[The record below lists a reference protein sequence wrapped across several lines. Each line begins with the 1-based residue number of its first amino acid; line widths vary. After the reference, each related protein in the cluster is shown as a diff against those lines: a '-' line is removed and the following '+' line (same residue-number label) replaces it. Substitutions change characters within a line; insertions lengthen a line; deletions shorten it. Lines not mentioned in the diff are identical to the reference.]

1 MLNNFVKGNST
12 KSIFIFLKKLKHAF
26 GIVENV
32 LMSGISWS

>member
-1 MLNNFVKGNST
+1 MLNNFVKEKST
-12 KSIFIFLKKLKHAF
+12 KSNFIFLKKLKHAF